1 MKKMSQELSRK
12 TFVKPSVEVT
22 ENSSAVSSAV
32 AGKTHLKEAFI
43 MVTKRN
49 FNPSVL
55 VADFG
60 SFKFEVTKEINK
72 RYRYTIISVVNPPAR
87 PEKI

>member
-22 ENSSAVSSAV
+22 ENSPAVSSAV

-43 MVTKRN
+43 VVTKRN
-49 FNPSVL
+49 FNPTVL
-55 VADFG
+55 MADFG
-60 SFKFEVTKEINK
+60 SC
-72 RYRYTIISVVNPPAR
+72 
-87 PEKI
+87 